1 MRQNV
6 DSSGKSKFIWL
17 LILLFIIGGVVA
29 NVYYEAIA
37 LPVRLAGALILA
49 GIVLALASLTPQGQ
63 KAWEFM
69 KGSRA
74 EMRKVTWPTRQETVQ
89 TAMVVVAMVVLASLV
104 LWAFDS
110 ILLYLIGFIT
120 GQRGL

>member
-17 LILLFIIGGVVA
+17 LVLLFVIGGVVA

-37 LPVRLAGALILA
+37 LPVRLAGGLVLT

-74 EMRKVTWPTRQETVQ
+74 EMRKVTWPTRQETIQ
-89 TAMVVVAMVVLASLV
+89 TAMVVVAMVVVASLV

>member
-6 DSSGKSKFIWL
+6 ESNGKSKFIWL
-17 LILLFIIGGVVA
+17 LILLFIIGGVVL
-29 NVYYEAIA
+29 NSYYASVA
-37 LPVRLAGALILA
+37 WSLRVAGGLLLT
-49 GIVLALASLTPQGQ
+49 GLVLGLASLTPQGQ

-89 TAMVVVAMVVLASLV
+89 TAMVVIAMVVVAALI
-104 LWAFDS
+104 LWAFDA
-110 ILLYLIGFIT
+110 ILLWLIGFIT

>member
-17 LILLFIIGGVVA
+17 LILLFIIGGIATNAYFDNVA
-29 NVYYEAIA
+29 LA
-37 LPVRLAGALILA
+37 LRVAGGLILM
-49 GIVLALASLTPQGQ
+49 GIVLGLAILTPQGQ
-63 KAWEFM
+63 TAWEFM

-89 TAMVVVAMVVLASLV
+89 TAMVVVVMVVIASLI
-104 LWAFDS
+104 LWAFDG

>member
-17 LILLFIIGGVVA
+17 LILLFIVGGIATNSYFNNVA
-29 NVYYEAIA
+29 WA
-37 LPVRLAGALILA
+37 LRVAGGLILT
-49 GIVLALASLTPQGQ
+49 GIVLGLAALTPRGQ

-89 TAMVVVAMVVLASLV
+89 TAMVVVAMVVVASLV
-104 LWAFDS
+104 LWAFDG
-110 ILLYLIGFIT
+110 ILLYLI
-120 GQRGL
+120 

>member
-6 DSSGKSKFIWL
+6 NSSGKSKFIWL
-17 LILLFIIGGVVA
+17 LVLLFIVAGIATNSYYNDVAWALRVAGG
-29 NVYYEAIA
+29 
-37 LPVRLAGALILA
+37 LILTA
-49 GIVLALASLTPQGQ
+49 IILGLASLTPQGQ

-89 TAMVVVAMVVLASLV
+89 TAMVVVAMVVVASLI
-104 LWAFDS
+104 LWAFDG
-110 ILLYLIGFIT
+110 ILLWLIGFIT